1 MIEDDKTFEW
11 LYEQSN
17 VELNSK
23 QKKFLELFINSKNNA
38 VLQGLAGAGKSTL
51 LKLLKKWYGDEIAI
65 FCSTGVA
72 SQNLPVSYGTA
83 HSYLSM
89 PIKPATELDYKK
101 ISPKCSGL
109 MASSDKVKIIC
120 IDEAFLLNSDNLDV
134 IHRRIERFNRKYKKR
149 SRRNIRLLL
158 VGDSGQSVT
167 IADKVLQQELR
178 SRWSHHLMF
187 KSTVWDRFNFD
198 YYVLDKVERQE
209 DKVYKACLDV
219 IRYNQQLRFN
229 KCFEWLNKRC
239 DGEYDPEW
247 IYLSATNKVVDKIN
261 TSVINKNPN
270 PKIDYKPIIKDD
282 FNIKDTLVREGG
294 TTLCKDLKVMA
305 ITNDEFGR
313 WSNGS
318 VGTVTAIDT
327 QGCYVRFNHSGSE
340 DYVELHKWENK
351 EVYSEEVTD
360 KETGEVHSELKERV
374 VGSMVCIPLI
384 PASSISISKSQGL
397 TISEDYI
404 IDLGEEYLYTW
415 EKMEDF
421 GTNFLYLALSRG
433 VDINKVHLKKPV
445 NSKFVK
451 VSNESIEFWEYCKG
465 RSLI

>member
-1 MIEDDKTFEW
+1 MDEEKTLEW
-11 LYEQSN
+11 LYKQSD
-17 VELNSK
+17 VPLNNK
-23 QKKFLELFINSKNNA
+23 QKKFLELFISNENNTL
-38 VLQGLAGAGKSTL
+38 LQGLAGSGKSTL

-83 HSYLSM
+83 HAYLSI
-89 PIKPATELDYKK
+89 PIKPATEYDYKK
-101 ISPKCSGL
+101 ISSKCSGL

-134 IHRRIERFNRKYKKR
+134 IWRRIERFNRKYKKR

-167 IADKVLQQELR
+167 IADPSLQQELYT
-178 SRWSHHLMF
+178 RWGHHLMF
-187 KSTVWDRFNFD
+187 KSSVWKRFKFD
-198 YYVLDKVERQE
+198 YFVLDQVERQE

-219 IRYNQQLRFN
+219 IRYNQKDRFG
-229 KCFEWLNKRC
+229 KCFEWLNQRC
-239 DGEYDPEW
+239 DRQYNPDW
-247 IYLSATNKVVDKIN
+247 IYLAATNKVVDSIN
-261 TSVINKNPN
+261 NHIIDKNPN
-270 PKIDYKPIIKDD
+270 RKMHYKPVIKDE
-282 FNIKDTLVREGG
+282 FNIKDTLVREDGV
-294 TTLCKDLKVMA
+294 TLCKDLKVMA
-305 ITNDEFGR
+305 ITNDEYGR

-318 VGTVTAIDT
+318 VGVVTAIDT
-327 QGCYVRFNHSGSE
+327 SGCYVRFNHSGKE
-340 DYVELHKWENK
+340 EYVELHKWENK
-351 EVYSEEVTD
+351 EVYSEEVVNPT
-360 KETGEVHSELKERV
+360 TGEISVELKERV
-374 VGSMVCIPLI
+374 LGSMTCIALL

-415 EKMEDF
+415 KKMNDF

-433 VDINKVHLKKPV
+433 VDINKVHLKQPVKPEY
-445 NSKFVK
+445 VK
-451 VSNESIEFWEYCKG
+451 VSQESIDFWSYCKE